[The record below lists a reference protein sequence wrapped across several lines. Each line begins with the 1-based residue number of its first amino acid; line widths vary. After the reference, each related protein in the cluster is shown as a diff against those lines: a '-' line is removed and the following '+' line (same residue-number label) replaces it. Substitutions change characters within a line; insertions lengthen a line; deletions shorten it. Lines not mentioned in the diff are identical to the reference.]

1 MRTSVSTSLRNS
13 LSPHSSSSVLVS
25 PQPTVLLDQ
34 SSYMKYKSLS
44 QSLQDLSQTTQNYSY
59 CVPLGESFCLCGW
72 RPTTGCIK
80 NIAKEKGVITVGFDE
95 CPSLTDLEI
104 CGYFENSTYA
114 ILWPALA
121 THTVSPISGFHP
133 WARMGEILAHLYCW
147 AFRMRIEKCWYQVFE
162 IINKVIG
169 FNFKIQ
175 YLL

>member
-44 QSLQDLSQTTQNYSY
+44 QSLHDLSQTTWNYSY
-59 CVPLGESFCLCGW
+59 CEPLGRNFCLCWW
-72 RPTTGCIK
+72 RPTSSCIK
-80 NIAKEKGVITVGFDE
+80 NNAKEKGVITVVFDE

-114 ILWPALA
+114 IPWPALA
-121 THTVSPISGFHP
+121 THT
-133 WARMGEILAHLYCW
+133 EILAHLYCW
-147 AFRMRIEKCWYQVFE
+147 AFRMRKEKRWYQVFE
-162 IINKVIG
+162 IRKKVIG
-169 FNFKIQ
+169 FNFKIL

>member
-44 QSLQDLSQTTQNYSY
+44 QSLQDLSQTTRNYSY
-59 CVPLGESFCLCGW
+59 CVPLGQNFCLCGW
-72 RPTTGCIK
+72 RPTTICIK
-80 NIAKEKGVITVGFDE
+80 NIANENGVITVVFDE

-104 CGYFENSTYA
+104 CGYFENSTHA
-114 ILWPALA
+114 IPWLALA
-121 THTVSPISGFHP
+121 THT
-133 WARMGEILAHLYCW
+133 EILTHLYCW
-147 AFRMRIEKCWYQVFE
+147 AFRMRKEKFWYQVFE
-162 IINKVIG
+162 IRNKVIG
-169 FNFKIQ
+169 FNFKIL